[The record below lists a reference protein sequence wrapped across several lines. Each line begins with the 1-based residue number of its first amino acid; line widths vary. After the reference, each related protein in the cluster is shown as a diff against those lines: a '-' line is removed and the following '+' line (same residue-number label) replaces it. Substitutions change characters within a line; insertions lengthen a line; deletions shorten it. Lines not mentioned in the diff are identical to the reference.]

1 MATKYGFS
9 NIREGL
15 VEDLKDAYPT
25 KWEDFETAKVL
36 GEDVFESPKP
46 HPNAVL
52 NLLLEQK
59 VKFALPFAA
68 YRAAMG
74 GFASLVSDEPSTAL
88 PRLTL
93 AAAIYWTGEMR
104 RTMAYAAQ
112 VLVYTW
118 DLGVC
123 ADRTCVLNIGTNP
136 VERRMEALEEIS
148 NVLTKNSGGDM
159 LSPLPFG
166 DLLCVDCARR
176 LEDRHREYRR
186 QFIWAKLPCLFGWES
201 WECIS

>member
-36 GEDVFESPKP
+36 GEDIFGSPKP

-52 NLLLEQK
+52 NLLLEQS

-74 GFASLVSDEPSTAL
+74 GFASLVSGEPNMAL

-93 AAAIYWTGEMR
+93 AAIIYGTGEMR
-104 RTMAYAAQ
+104 HTMTYGAQ
-112 VLVYTW
+112 VIVYTL

-136 VERRMEALEEIS
+136 MERRMEELEKIS
-148 NVLTKNSGGDM
+148 DVLIKNSGGDM
-159 LSPLPFG
+159 LSPLSFG
-166 DLLCVDCARR
+166 DLLCADCARR
-176 LEDRHREYRR
+176 LEDRHRDYRKR
-186 QFIWAKLPCLFGWES
+186 FAWDKLPCLFGWEN